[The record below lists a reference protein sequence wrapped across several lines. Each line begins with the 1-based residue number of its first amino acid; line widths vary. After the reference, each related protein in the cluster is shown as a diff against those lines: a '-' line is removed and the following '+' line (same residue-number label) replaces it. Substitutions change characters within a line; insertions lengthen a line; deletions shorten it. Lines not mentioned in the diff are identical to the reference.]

1 MKNVVS
7 ILILG
12 FAGVVTAAEVDLS
25 LNSMDATLSKVAAH
39 AQSYPPNFSSASERQ
54 QIERVLKSAIVVLDA
69 AVVQYP
75 AEADLWFR
83 DGYANAMG
91 HNLDFPGCDRQFV
104 KAFKRFLA
112 LRPND
117 KKGNFYFGA
126 FLAGTAGGQKDCV
139 PYLKKAIDLGVTD
152 AHYALA
158 FYYLSQKDKQNA
170 LYHLRQYAKAN
181 PNEKGID
188 AKIKEVE
195 CADIKVHH
203 HAPPLSR

>member
-1 MKNVVS
+1 MKKIVFALFVISANAVS
-7 ILILG
+7 
-12 FAGVVTAAEVDLS
+12 AGEVDLS
-25 LNSMDATLSKVAAH
+25 LNSMDATLSKVASH
-39 AQSYPPNFSSASERQ
+39 AQSYPPTFASSAERRE
-54 QIERVLKSAIVVLDA
+54 IERVLKGAIVILDA

-75 AEADLWFR
+75 NEADLWFR
-83 DGYANAMG
+83 DGYANGMG

-126 FLAGTAGGQKDCV
+126 FLAGTAGGRKDCV

-188 AKIKEVE
+188 AKIREIE
-195 CADIKVHH
+195 GADIKVHH
-203 HAPPLSR
+203 HAPPLSK